1 MRTSKN
7 AVKTKF
13 AANIPSANSGEHGL
27 LPGPD
32 RGLAADA
39 EEAGPPPEG
48 ELAQLFRNL
57 GDLSMGVARVLRPP
71 RVRAPA
77 PWVSIYPRRVVGV
90 YAPCAPAGASLCPPG
105 ARGWLLRAF

>member
-48 ELAQLFRNL
+48 EFWPSFSGISVICQ
-57 GDLSMGVARVLRPP
+57 
-71 RVRAPA
+71 
-77 PWVSIYPRRVVGV
+77 
-90 YAPCAPAGASLCPPG
+90 
-105 ARGWLLRAF
+105 RGSRGF